1 MPRLAIL
8 AMMLLALSASKT
20 FAVSDAVKQGCS
32 ADYAS
37 YCSKYKVGTAELKSC
52 MRAHRHM
59 LTAACIH
66 ALGNSD
72 EVTAEDIRQYKQETR
87 SR

>member
-8 AMMLLALSASKT
+8 AMMLLALTASKT
-20 FAVSDAVKQGCS
+20 FAVSNAVKQGCS

-37 YCSKYKVGTAELKSC
+37 YCSKFKVGTPALKSC

-66 ALGNSD
+66 ALGQSD
-72 EVTAEDIRQYKQETR
+72 EVTEEDIRQYRQEMG
-87 SR
+87 SK